1 MRLTDLRR
9 LTSGWMTTNF
19 IITNKILTSVVII
32 AWIKPS
38 QDSPRGN
45 QGPSFVGV
53 EPSVQSAPGRK
64 NHPGTRGDH
73 FVLEIW
79 NITMSA
85 AGVGKHGDCVWV
97 CGRLQPESSQL
108 RLDWV
113 PPCLQ
118 TGASQDRLSIGRY
131 WYEDG
136 MMQVATFSV
145 YAYFTAA
152 LFGRQ
157 FLEPRG
163 VHKSVLGRTPMIF
176 NTLHV
181 NTLSKG
187 LNSPRY
193 YLYSREDWKLDTILF
208 DNPNPKSSNSMFN
221 LLKLLSSDNTTFPAI
236 PNMNFAADGPFAN
249 HTPGD
254 PASPECQ
261 KHPNELRK

>member
-9 LTSGWMTTNF
+9 LTSGWPTF
-19 IITNKILTSVVII
+19 IITRTILTSVVII
-32 AWIKPS
+32 AWLQPS
-38 QDSPRGN
+38 KDPPRGN
-45 QGPSFVGV
+45 LGPSFVGV

-113 PPCLQ
+113 PPCLHP
-118 TGASQDRLSIGRY
+118 GASQDRLRIGRT
-131 WYEDG
+131 DG

-163 VHKSVLGRTPMIF
+163 VHKLVGTPTKFNMFLDQIHPSTINTQERT
-176 NTLHV
+176 
-181 NTLSKG
+181 K
-187 LNSPRY
+187 
-193 YLYSREDWKLDTILF
+193 D
-208 DNPNPKSSNSMFN
+208 
-221 LLKLLSSDNTTFPAI
+221 LK
-236 PNMNFAADGPFAN
+236 
-249 HTPGD
+249 
-254 PASPECQ
+254 
-261 KHPNELRK
+261 R